1 MPSSVYETLP
11 LVTAVFA
18 KPANSFDMIKLLE
31 ASVPTA

>member
-18 KPANSFDMIKLLE
+18 NPAKSFDVIKLLE
-31 ASVPTA
+31 DSVPTA